1 MKIAIVDPQEVTREG
16 LIQVLNESYL
26 IDRCDTF
33 ESPEVFH
40 SHSHNEPIDLLITE
54 ICMPT
59 PLDGLAFLDKLEAD
73 RSMEIS
79 HKVVFS
85 YCEDRLYEQQVKER
99 SIHGYL
105 CKQMTKETIIAG
117 LDSIMSGD
125 EYFPNGTCSSRAP
138 GSSSFPLTDRER
150 DVFTLLVKGYAYKDI
165 SNLYQMSVH
174 TVETHRQNISKKLGK
189 SSRHEWFEI
198 AKQFKLI

>member
-1 MKIAIVDPQEVTREG
+1 MKIAIIDPQEVTREG
-16 LIQVLNESYL
+16 LIKVLNESYL

-33 ESPEVFH
+33 HSPEAFQSR
-40 SHSHNEPIDLLITE
+40 SHSEPIDLLITE

-59 PLDGLAFLDKLEAD
+59 PLDGLAFLDGLEANRD
-73 RSMEIS
+73 TQIS

-85 YCEDRLYEQQVKER
+85 YCEDRLFEQQVKDR
-99 SIHGYL
+99 SIQGYL
-105 CKQMTKETIIAG
+105 CKQMTKETIIEG

-125 EYFPNGTCSSRAP
+125 EYFPNKSCSSRSA
-138 GSSSFPLTDRER
+138 GTSSFPLTDREK
-150 DVFTLLVKGYAYKDI
+150 DVFTMLVKGYAYKEI
-165 SNLYQMSVH
+165 SSLYQMSVH

-189 SSRHEWFEI
+189 SSRHEWFEL